1 MFSLLSKAIHSSSRL
16 YLFHLAH
23 CKYNT
28 PAQSLY
34 SFIMS
39 MSLKD
44 IRYQTTSLLDGM
56 FDVEVICLI
65 ASFTKKDAFDKNWEL
80 GSFGLTFSHFASHD
94 CILVFLH
101 RIIIVS
107 IPPIYTSYLSH
118 EVWSTFS
125 ARLYQFD
132 FLYNSTHVAIHDYV
146 APLIVE
152 YTCSYYIV
160 RLSCNNRVSSV
171 LYSTLD

>member
-1 MFSLLSKAIHSSSRL
+1 
-16 YLFHLAH
+16 
-23 CKYNT
+23 
-28 PAQSLY
+28 
-34 SFIMS
+34 
-39 MSLKD
+39 
-44 IRYQTTSLLDGM
+44 M

-132 FLYNSTHVAIHDYV
+132 FLHNSTHVAIHDYV

-152 YTCSYYIV
+152 YTCSYCIV
-160 RLSCNNRVSSV
+160 WGCLVTIKYRVRCTLPTLLNEYLLCLVGIFAHYFFVKLIV
-171 LYSTLD
+171 LIFPIAMHK